1 MDSICPGVLRPS
13 NREKPATFLL
23 QLLQKPSLNEQWKL
37 RNRNDRFPLPPGFS
51 SPQKK
56 GISLYYHSSRSYGWL
71 TTMKIHSLSRPVL
84 VPLFCI
90 CSVLFL
96 QAQDT
101 AKVMVYNLLQYPN
114 ASNYTTK
121 NTYLDTIVSHVR
133 PTILG
138 VNELNPPATN
148 ADNLLNLVL
157 KPRLGATYT
166 RAAWS
171 ATSGSPVA
179 NMLFYDSAYFRMKAQ
194 YSIAAPVREANA
206 YVLYYN
212 DPTLAQS
219 QDTTFLTV
227 IVTHLKAGNTPAD
240 SSDRLAMSQAITNWL
255 STRPVPGNYIV
266 MGDFNVQSSQEGS
279 FQELLNA
286 SPAGVRMIDP
296 VNQLGN
302 WNNNSAFANWF
313 TQSTRTTAESDG
325 GSNGGMDDRL
335 DHLLINESL
344 RDNLQRIQY
353 VPNSFTVVG
362 QDGIRYNQSITNPA
376 NTAVSPTVA
385 LALYGMSDHL
395 PVTARFALTPSLVST
410 EAEVS
415 GTFRYRIYPNP
426 AYGWLAIQPLSSPD
440 APMQTIEVLDLSG
453 RICLSETVSDQAVK
467 TAETRIS
474 LSGLVPGMYI
484 IRIQDTRG
492 SVVMRRFLKF

>member
-1 MDSICPGVLRPS
+1 MIFLPTEKKVYLCYHYGLNPGWIT
-13 NREKPATFLL
+13 A
-23 QLLQKPSLNEQWKL
+23 
-37 RNRNDRFPLPPGFS
+37 
-51 SPQKK
+51 
-56 GISLYYHSSRSYGWL
+56 
-71 TTMKIHSLSRPVL
+71 MKIRPIFLPILALFLFARPCLS
-84 VPLFCI
+84 
-90 CSVLFL
+90 L

-101 AKVMVYNLLQYPN
+101 VKVMVYNLLQYPS

-138 VNELNPPATN
+138 VNELNPPVTN
-148 ADNLLNLVL
+148 ADNILNLVL
-157 KPRLGATYT
+157 KPRLGSTYT

-179 NMLFYDSAYFRMKAQ
+179 NMLFYDSTYFRMKAQ
-194 YSIAAPVREANA
+194 YSIPTPVREANA
-206 YVLYYN
+206 YVLFYN

-219 QDTTFLTV
+219 LDTTFLTV

-240 SSDRLAMSQAITNWL
+240 SSDRVSMSQAITSWL

-266 MGDFNVQSSQEGS
+266 MGDFNVYSSQEGCY
-279 FQELLNA
+279 QNLLNA
-286 SPAGVRMIDP
+286 TPAGIRMIDP

-325 GSNGGMDDRL
+325 GSNGGMDDRF
-335 DHLLINESL
+335 DHLMINDGL

-353 VPNSFTVVG
+353 VPGSFSIVG
-362 QDGIRYNQSITNPA
+362 QDGNRFNQSLTNPA

-395 PVTARFALTPSLVST
+395 PVTARFALTPSVVST

-415 GTFRYRIYPNP
+415 GAFRYRIYPNP
-426 AYGWLAIQPLSSPD
+426 AYGWMAIQPISNP
-440 APMQTIEVLDLSG
+440 AAQMQTIEVLDLSG
-453 RICLSETVSDQAVK
+453 RICLTEHISDQTLK
-467 TAETRIS
+467 SAETRIS
-474 LSGLVPGMYI
+474 LSGLPPGMYI
-484 IRIQDTRG
+484 IRIQDTQG
-492 SVVMRRFLKF
+492 AIVMRRFLKF